1 MNKKLLIG
9 IISAAGILLV
19 STLIIVVI
27 ALRSQPESQT
37 NNTNDTTNTENTT
50 NTNSETNT
58 TTSTD
63 SQTDT
68 GVNTNTDD
76 TSNVVLSNQRTS
88 ISRAATSFT
97 ERYGSYSSDS
107 NFDNIEVLDSV
118 MTENMKKQAE
128 NVIKNGLGTK
138 EYYSIATQA
147 ASVNFVDY
155 VDGSTGATL
164 EVFTRRTE
172 QKGLN
177 DPVIFSQTARLQL
190 NRVDNQWKIDSFKWL

>member
-9 IISAAGILLV
+9 IIVTAGILLV

-27 ALRSQPESQT
+27 ALRSQPEQKT
-37 NNTNDTTNTENTT
+37 NANDNTNTENTT

-68 GVNTNTDD
+68 NTNANPDD

-107 NFDNIEVLDSV
+107 NFDNIDALDSV
-118 MTENMKKQAE
+118 MTEDMKKQAQ

-138 EYYSIATQA
+138 DYYSIATQA

>member
-9 IISAAGILLV
+9 IVVAAGILLV

-27 ALRSQPESQT
+27 ALRSQPQPQT
-37 NNTNDTTNTENTT
+37 NTNGNTNTENIT

-58 TTSTD
+58 NTSTD

-68 GVNTNTDD
+68 NTNSED

-88 ISRAATSFT
+88 ISRAATSFI

-107 NFDNIEVLDSV
+107 NFDNITTLDSV
-118 MTENMKKQAE
+118 MTENMKKQAQ
-128 NVIKNGLGTK
+128 NVINNGLGTT
-138 EYYSIATQA
+138 EYYSITTQVV
-147 ASVNFVDY
+147 SVNFIDFVE
-155 VDGSTGATL
+155 GSTGATL

-177 DPVIFSQTARLQL
+177 DPTIFSQTARLQL

>member
-9 IISAAGILLV
+9 IISAAGVLLI

-37 NNTNDTTNTENTT
+37 NTTTNTENTT

-63 SQTDT
+63 SQTDGAT
-68 GVNTNTDD
+68 NTNSDD

-107 NFDNIEVLDSV
+107 NFDNIEALDSV
-118 MTENMKKQAE
+118 MTEDMKKQAQ

>member
-9 IISAAGILLV
+9 IIVAAGILLV
-19 STLIIVVI
+19 STLIVVVI
-27 ALRSQPESQT
+27 ALRSQPEPQT
-37 NNTNDTTNTENTT
+37 HANDNTNTENTT

-68 GVNTNTDD
+68 TTNTNSEN

-107 NFDNIEVLDSV
+107 NFNNIEALNSV
-118 MTENMKKQAE
+118 MTENMKKQAK

-138 EYYSIATQA
+138 EYYSITTQA
-147 ASVNFVDY
+147 VSVNFIDFVE
-155 VDGSTGATL
+155 GSTGATL

-177 DPVIFSQTARLQL
+177 DPTIFSQTARLQL

>member
-9 IISAAGILLV
+9 IIVAAGVLLI

-27 ALRSQPESQT
+27 ALRSQPEPQT
-37 NNTNDTTNTENTT
+37 NTNDNTNTENTT

-68 GVNTNTDD
+68 TTNTNSED

-88 ISRAATSFT
+88 ISRAATSFI

-107 NFDNIEVLDSV
+107 NFDNIDALDSV
-118 MTENMKKQAE
+118 MTEDMKKQAQ
-128 NVIKNGLGTK
+128 NVIKNGLGTT
-138 EYYSIATQA
+138 EYYSITTQA
-147 ASVNFVDY
+147 VSVNFIDFVE
-155 VDGSTGATL
+155 GSTGATL

-177 DPVIFSQTARLQL
+177 DPTIFSQTARLQL